1 MDVRTYRV
9 KELREAL
16 RLIRRELGP
25 EAALLHTRRVR
36 RRGWGGWLTGATELE
51 VVAGMDAE
59 VPYRLP
65 TEWIEEVAGPADRKP
80 ASRPGTASQP
90 VGETELSAESQVA
103 RKTELR
109 AGAMLSET
117 RASRRL
123 PTSFAGPFGWNP
135 GRSHWVALVGPT
147 GVGKTTTLAK
157 LAAEYRIHRRLE
169 VGLVTLDT
177 YRVNGA
183 AHLKT
188 YAEILGLPLE
198 VVDSV
203 ERMREVADELTE
215 RFDLVLLD
223 TGGQGPRDTEQRR
236 RLDEM
241 LEVARPDEVHLTLSA
256 TTAEEVWRDALRGFA
271 SLNPTSM
278 IVTKLDEATSRSAQ
292 LTESI
297 IETGLPLSYL
307 TFGQRVPQDMVA
319 ADTES
324 VSRWL
329 GDSAMRSEDPLPRAA
344 SGRVA
349 A

>member
-9 KELREAL
+9 KDLREAL

-36 RRGWGGWLTGATELE
+36 RRGLGGWLTGATELE

-65 TEWIEEVAGPADRKP
+65 TEWIDEVAGPTERKSE
-80 ASRPGTASQP
+80 SRPANASPP
-90 VGETELSAESQVA
+90 VVETEFSAELVA
-103 RKTELR
+103 RKSEPW
-109 AGAMLSET
+109 AGAMRPET
-117 RASRRL
+117 RASRRM

-271 SLNPTSM
+271 SLKPTSM

-307 TFGQRVPQDMVA
+307 TFGQRVPQDIVA
-319 ADTES
+319 ADAES
-324 VSRWL
+324 AARWL
-329 GDSAMRSEDPLPRAA
+329 GDSAVRPEDPLPRATT
-344 SGRVA
+344 GRVA